1 MRIIPRTEIPNL
13 KKKRKMKLLFWLVY
27 NLALGYNETAN
38 PISLRSR
45 ETSAQFIDRLLSKL
59 SFISYTRLAKFYKQT
74 RIYFYKNMFSR
85 I

>member
-13 KKKRKMKLLFWLVY
+13 KEKRKMKLLFWLVY
-27 NLALGYNETAN
+27 NLALGYNETVN

-59 SFISYTRLAKFYKQT
+59 SFISYNRLAKYYRQP
-74 RIYFYKNMFSR
+74 IICSYKNILSW